1 MSATSSR
8 GQAAALEEDL
18 QALNIKASNN
28 SEIETN
34 NSVADN
40 NDLDFDYDINA
51 ACGVYADSA
60 DDWDWQT
67 DESRLSRALHMWMP
81 NYVITPL
88 PRQGH
93 TSRQPV
99 FSARLGRETTI
110 HRVPSCESID
120 TQLSLFRSVCVCAVS
135 YTHLTLPTMAV
146 V

>member
-1 MSATSSR
+1 MGLQDSLVMSAVPAQDVIKSRSNSAMSATSSR

-28 SEIETN
+28 NSEIETAN

-40 NDLDFDYDINA
+40 NDLDFDCYVNA
-51 ACGVYADSA
+51 ACGVYDDSA
-60 DDWDWQT
+60 DEWDWQT

-99 FSARLGRETTI
+99 FSARLG
-110 HRVPSCESID
+110 
-120 TQLSLFRSVCVCAVS
+120 LSLI
-135 YTHLTLPTMAV
+135 HI
-146 V
+146 